1 MANVNVLLKER
12 NNAKRYVS
20 ASAGTLKPAELTVQ
34 DGVAAAGTLA
44 QNDVV
49 TLFKLPADCVITNA
63 YFVVKKAAAETDS
76 KLAIKAGSHNLV
88 AETAVGSAA
97 NKVLG
102 TFAGKVYT
110 GTGVD
115 VTATVSAAALKS
127 GEFDIVVEYTELGRM
142 NGEFTLVE

>member
-20 ASAGTLKPAELTVQ
+20 ASVGTLKPAELTVE
-34 DGVAAAGTLA
+34 DGVATAGILA
-44 QNDVV
+44 QADVV

-63 YFVVKKAAAETDS
+63 YFVVKKAAAETTS
-76 KLAIKAGSHNLV
+76 QLTIKAGSDNLV
-88 AETAVGSAA
+88 AATAVGSLA

-102 TFAGKVYT
+102 ILAGKVYT

-115 VTATVSAAALKS
+115 VTATVGTADLKS

-142 NGEFTLVE
+142 NGEFTVVE